1 MRQISM
7 KQNQIRQSGRMYVI
21 ASLVLLFFCA
31 AVSARAAEEG
41 GSSATDR
48 ANEIF
53 KWINFAI
60 VAAVLVWL
68 LSKKFPGWVRGN
80 ADKNRSATT
89 QPTPPK
95 EEAERH
101 HPQADAQPAHMT
113 PETAPL
119 HA

>member
-60 VAAVLVWL
+60 VAAGFVWL
-68 LSKKFPGWVRGN
+68 FAKKLPAWVCGK
-80 ADKNRSATT
+80 ADKNSSAHNKTT
-89 QPTPPK
+89 APK
-95 EEAERH
+95 GGTERPVPEAEDKL
-101 HPQADAQPAHMT
+101 ADREEENA
-113 PETAPL
+113 
-119 HA
+119 